1 MLIRLLEGRGKRDNL
16 LGLRVLIKRSKEIG
30 PILRRFFINTLFDST
45 FVQLGIVIGSI
56 LAINQDLRLI
66 ISTMVASSFAL
77 GISTGVSVYES
88 EMLERERRI
97 VDLEKALFRK
107 LDNTVITENYKT
119 YALILAF
126 LNFLTPLM
134 CCCIISIPI
143 LLAAFQLLDRT
154 IASWLSVILALGI
167 LFVAGTYLGR
177 LSKQNPL
184 IKGLRM
190 VVFGVLAFLVGFLVQ
205 MMI

>member
-1 MLIRLLEGRGKRDNL
+1 
-16 LGLRVLIKRSKEIG
+16 LGLRILFKRSREIG

-45 FVQLGIVIGSI
+45 FVQLGIVISSI
-56 LAINQDLRLI
+56 LAVNEDLRLI
-66 ISTMVASSFAL
+66 IGTLVASSFAL

-88 EMLERERRI
+88 EMLERERRV

-119 YALILAF
+119 YAMILAF

-134 CCCIISIPI
+134 CCGIILIPI
-143 LLAAFQLLDRT
+143 IFAAFQLLDRT
-154 IASWLSVILALGI
+154 IASWLSVVLALAI
-167 LFVAGTYLGR
+167 LFTAGTYLGR
-177 LSKQNPL
+177 LSKQNPF

-190 VVFGVLAFLVGFLVQ
+190 VIFGVLAFIIGFLIQ

>member
-1 MLIRLLEGRGKRDNL
+1 LLIDALTRWRKRDNP
-16 LGLRVLIKRSKEIG
+16 LGLHALLKRNKEIG

-45 FVQLGIVIGSI
+45 FVLLGIVISSI

-66 ISTMVASSFAL
+66 IGTMIASSFAL

-107 LDNTVITENYKT
+107 LDNTVITKNYKS
-119 YALILAF
+119 YAMIIAF
-126 LNFLTPLM
+126 FNFLTPLM
-134 CCCIISIPI
+134 CCSIILIPI
-143 LLAAFQLLDRT
+143 LLATLQILDRT
-154 IASWLSVILALGI
+154 VASWISVILALTI
-167 LFVAGTYLGR
+167 LFTAGTYLGR

-184 IKGLRM
+184 IKGSRM
-190 VVFGVLAFLVGFLVQ
+190 VVFGALAFIVGFIIQ
-205 MMI
+205 MWI

>member
-1 MLIRLLEGRGKRDNL
+1 MRRKWDNPLGLHALLEKSR
-16 LGLRVLIKRSKEIG
+16 EIG

-45 FVQLGIVIGSI
+45 FVLLGIVISSI

-66 ISTMVASSFAL
+66 IGTMVASSFAL
-77 GISTGVSVYES
+77 GISTGISVYES

-107 LDNTVITENYKT
+107 LDGTVITENYKA
-119 YALILAF
+119 YATILAF

-134 CCCIISIPI
+134 CCCIISLPI
-143 LLAAFQLLDRT
+143 LLATLQLMERA
-154 IASWLSVILALGI
+154 IASWISVALALSI
-167 LFVAGTYLGR
+167 LFTAGTYMGR
-177 LSKQNPL
+177 VSKQNPV

-190 VVFGVLAFLVGFLVQ
+190 VVFGVLAFLAGFLIQ
-205 MMI
+205 MII

>member
-1 MLIRLLEGRGKRDNL
+1 M
-16 LGLRVLIKRSKEIG
+16 GLRILFKRSREIG

-45 FVQLGIVIGSI
+45 FVQLGIVISSI
-56 LAINQDLRLI
+56 LAINEDLRLI
-66 ISTMVASSFAL
+66 IGTLVASSFAL

-88 EMLERERRI
+88 EMLERERRV

-119 YALILAF
+119 YAMILAF

-134 CCCIISIPI
+134 CCSIILIPMI
-143 LLAAFQLLDRT
+143 FAAFQLLDRT
-154 IASWLSVILALGI
+154 VASWLSVALALAI
-167 LFVAGTYLGR
+167 LFTAGTYLGR

-190 VVFGVLAFLVGFLVQ
+190 VIFGVLAFIIGFLIQ
-205 MMI
+205 MLI

>member
-1 MLIRLLEGRGKRDNL
+1 
-16 LGLRVLIKRSKEIG
+16 LGLRILFKRSREIG

-45 FVQLGIVIGSI
+45 FVQLGIVISSI
-56 LAINQDLRLI
+56 LAINEDLRLI
-66 ISTMVASSFAL
+66 IGTLVASSFAL

-88 EMLERERRI
+88 EMLERERRV

-119 YALILAF
+119 YAMILAF

-134 CCCIISIPI
+134 CCGIILIPI
-143 LLAAFQLLDRT
+143 IFAAFQLLDRT
-154 IASWLSVILALGI
+154 LASWLSVALALAI
-167 LFVAGTYLGR
+167 LFTAGTYLGR

-190 VVFGVLAFLVGFLVQ
+190 VIFGVLAFIIGFLIQ
-205 MMI
+205 MLI